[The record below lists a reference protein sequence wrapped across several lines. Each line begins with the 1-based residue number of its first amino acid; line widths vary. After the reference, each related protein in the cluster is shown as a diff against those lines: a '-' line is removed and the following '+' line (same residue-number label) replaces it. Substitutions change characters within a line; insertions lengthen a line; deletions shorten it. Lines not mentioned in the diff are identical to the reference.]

1 MDNKE
6 REASACW
13 RFACKDSPTG
23 EDDIFFKMATGDQ
36 QYCFT
41 GLGGNASV
49 FLSNSVKCNPFAK
62 AKKRK
67 SGGCLCTYPYK
78 GDKCEECESEYTA
91 EV

>member
-41 GLGGNASV
+41 SLGGNASV